1 MKGNKL
7 VVLLMALLILVPS
20 IMFAQATAETPKE
33 STMRLA
39 WWGNPTR
46 DERTYKAVE
55 LFMAK
60 YPEIKIET
68 ETTGWGGYWDKM
80 NTQAA
85 AGSLPDIMQH
95 DYAYMLQWVQRN
107 QLADLTPYVQ
117 KGIIDLSKINDSF
130 LSGGRVEGKLYGISL
145 GTNAVC
151 LTYDPAVLAKAGIA
165 EPNSATWT
173 WEDFERIALEIY
185 KKTGVQTI
193 PFFTTDPKVGFDN
206 LIRQSGASTY
216 GKNGGLGFTDP
227 SVLREYYAIQLRL
240 LDAGALIKPEI
251 GFVSVTPEEG
261 QFAKGNSWVEFIWS
275 NQFVSTQA
283 AAKRPLK
290 LALLPNIKGA
300 KAKGTFLKPS
310 MFFSIPAKAEN
321 PEAAAKF
328 LNFFLN
334 DMEVNDYLMGER
346 GVPIPDDVRDHMATK
361 VNEIN
366 KQIFDYITLAS
377 KNSGP
382 IDAPDPAGSGEFL
395 KMVRDVT
402 QEILLKK
409 VTLDAGVAKLMA
421 RGNEILK

>member
-1 MKGNKL
+1 MKGKHFL
-7 VVLLMALLILVPS
+7 ILALAILMLVPS
-20 IMFAQATAETPKE
+20 FIFAQPAAEESKE

-55 LFMAK
+55 MFQAT
-60 YPEIKIET
+60 YPEITIET

-85 AGSLPDIMQH
+85 AGSLPDLMQH

-117 KGIIDLSKINDSF
+117 KGIIDLSKINESF
-130 LSGGRVEGKLYGISL
+130 LSGGRVDGKLYGISL

-165 EPNSATWT
+165 EPDSTTWT

-185 KKTGVQTI
+185 RKTGVQTI

-206 LIRQSGASTY
+206 MIRQTGKATY
-216 GKNGGLGFTDP
+216 GKTGLGFTDP
-227 SVLREYYAIQLRL
+227 SVLREFYAIQLRL
-240 LDAGALIKPEI
+240 LDAGALIRPEI
-251 GFVSVTPEEG
+251 AFVSVSPEEG
-261 QFAKGNSWVEFIWS
+261 AFAKGQSWVEFIWS
-275 NQFVSTQA
+275 NQYVSTQA

-290 LALLPNIKGA
+290 IALLPNIKGA
-300 KAKGTFLKPS
+300 SAKGTFLKPS
-310 MFFSIPAKAEN
+310 MFFSIPASAEN

-328 LNFFLN
+328 LNYFLN
-334 DMEVNDYLMGER
+334 DISVNDFLMGER
-346 GVPIPDDVRDHMATK
+346 GVPIPDDVREHMATK
-361 VNEIN
+361 VDTIN
-366 KQIFDYITLAS
+366 KQIFEYISLAS
-377 KNSGP
+377 KNAGP

-402 QEILLKK
+402 QEILLKR
-409 VTLDAGVAKLMA
+409 VSLDEGVSRLMT
-421 RGNEILK
+421 RGNQILK